1 MEQTQ
6 LIRDL
11 NERFRDASAEE
22 VVGFFLE
29 AYKGRIAL
37 SSSLS
42 IEDQTLT
49 DIIVRQG
56 GARIFTLDTG
66 RLFPETYQLIDKTN
80 LTYGIQLEVFFP
92 DYNEVQRM
100 VREEGINLF
109 YNSIKS
115 RHRCCQV
122 RKLEPLQRAFK
133 GLDAWICGLRREQSV
148 TRQDMQVVEWD
159 AMHQL
164 IKVNPLIAWTEEQ
177 VWDYIRE
184 HHVLEHIPHAAEL
197 HTFIL

>member
-66 RLFPETYQLIDKTN
+66 RLFPGDLSAY
-80 LTYGIQLEVFFP
+80 
-92 DYNEVQRM
+92 
-100 VREEGINLF
+100 
-109 YNSIKS
+109 
-115 RHRCCQV
+115 
-122 RKLEPLQRAFK
+122 
-133 GLDAWICGLRREQSV
+133 
-148 TRQDMQVVEWD
+148 RQDEPD
-159 AMHQL
+159 
-164 IKVNPLIAWTEEQ
+164 
-177 VWDYIRE
+177 VW
-184 HHVLEHIPHAAEL
+184 HPVGSVFP
-197 HTFIL
+197 

>member
-1 MEQTQ
+1 MERTQ

-11 NERFRDASAEE
+11 NERFRDAPAEE

-49 DIIVRQG
+49 DIIVRQDKTV
-56 GARIFTLDTG
+56 RIFTLDTG

-92 DYNEVQRM
+92 DYREVQRM
-100 VREEGINLF
+100 VRE
-109 YNSIKS
+109 
-115 RHRCCQV
+115 
-122 RKLEPLQRAFK
+122 
-133 GLDAWICGLRREQSV
+133 
-148 TRQDMQVVEWD
+148 
-159 AMHQL
+159 
-164 IKVNPLIAWTEEQ
+164 
-177 VWDYIRE
+177 
-184 HHVLEHIPHAAEL
+184 
-197 HTFIL
+197 

>member
-11 NERFRDASAEE
+11 NERFRDAPAEE
-22 VVGFFLE
+22 VVGFFLQ

-66 RLFPETYQLIDKTN
+66 RLF
-80 LTYGIQLEVFFP
+80 
-92 DYNEVQRM
+92 
-100 VREEGINLF
+100 
-109 YNSIKS
+109 
-115 RHRCCQV
+115 
-122 RKLEPLQRAFK
+122 RKRTSSST
-133 GLDAWICGLRREQSV
+133 RR
-148 TRQDMQVVEWD
+148 T
-159 AMHQL
+159 
-164 IKVNPLIAWTEEQ
+164 
-177 VWDYIRE
+177 
-184 HHVLEHIPHAAEL
+184 
-197 HTFIL
+197 